1 MLTVSENTSLRGKS
15 QLMNHQ
21 EWGKCGQ
28 ANVDKIKFYRM
39 INEIIWTVFHTYSMT
54 SSGSYSKADWNYL
67 VY

>member
-1 MLTVSENTSLRGKS
+1 MVMLTVSENTSLRGKS

-39 INEIIWTVFHTYSMT
+39 INEII
-54 SSGSYSKADWNYL
+54 
-67 VY
+67 